1 MRIASNVNSV
11 DTWSW
16 VHLFGCAFLVFAFR
30 EMGLGL
36 RVAGLL
42 TISLGFIW
50 ECLDGAWHAV
60 IRVYY
65 YIDVK
70 YSIDNIFDRR
80 GFSWLDLAFDAGG
93 IALSVV
99 VILIF

>member
-1 MRIASNVNSV
+1 MRTKSKINSM

-30 EMGLGL
+30 ELGFGLLSSCIATFGLGILQELFDEL
-36 RVAGLL
+36 RKLNCQKGKINLWDK
-42 TISLGFIW
+42 F
-50 ECLDGAWHAV
+50 
-60 IRVYY
+60 
-65 YIDVK
+65 
-70 YSIDNIFDRR
+70 FDRR